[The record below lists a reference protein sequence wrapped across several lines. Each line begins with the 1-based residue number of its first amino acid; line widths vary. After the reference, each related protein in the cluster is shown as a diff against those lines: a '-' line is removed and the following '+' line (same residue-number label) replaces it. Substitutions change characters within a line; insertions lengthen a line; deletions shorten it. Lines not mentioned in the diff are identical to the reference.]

1 MNNTSIDNNINDEKW
16 KRVADFPSYEISN
29 FGRVRNAS
37 GKVLKPQKNKTN
49 GYYQIMLHNGING
62 NKIKLH
68 YLHRLVATYF
78 LPPPADGQTQINHKN
93 GDRQNNTASN
103 LQWKYSSDKENFNA
117 GIKVSRK
124 VRVYKQAPTPKYY
137 QIIRQLTQS
146 GFCVAS
152 YLGYAKLKEKGY
164 NPISVKNASKGKH
177 NLKGKEHRKYKGYY
191 WQIINIQNS
200 DLTWK
205 TIEKIS

>member
-1 MNNTSIDNNINDEKW
+1 MNNTDNNINEEW
-16 KRVADFPSYEISN
+16 KQVADFPDYEISN
-29 FGRVRNAS
+29 LGRVRNS
-37 GKVLKPQKNKTN
+37 TGKFLKPQVNPKN
-49 GYYQIMLHNGING
+49 GYSQIMLHNGING
-62 NKIKLH
+62 KKIKLH

-78 LPPPADGQTQINHKN
+78 LPQPQEGQTQINHKN

-103 LQWKYSSDKENFNA
+103 LQWKYTSDKANESA
-117 GIKVSRK
+117 GIEVKRK
-124 VRVYKQAPTPKYY
+124 ARVYKQAPPPKYY
-137 QIIRQLTQS
+137 QIIRQLTAS

-152 YLGYAKLKEKGY
+152 YLGYNKLKEKGY

-200 DLTWK
+200 DIAWNHIRQTL
-205 TIEKIS
+205 

>member
-1 MNNTSIDNNINDEKW
+1 MNNTIDNNINEEKW

-29 FGRVRNAS
+29 LGRVRNSS

-49 GYYQIMLHNGING
+49 GYYQIMLHNGINCQ
-62 NKIKLH
+62 KVKLH

-78 LPPPADGQTQINHKN
+78 LPPPLDGQTQINHKDS
-93 GDRQNNTASN
+93 DRANNTASN
-103 LQWKYSSDKENFNA
+103 LQWKYASDKENFNA

-124 VRVYKQAPTPKYY
+124 ARIYKQAPPPKYY

-152 YLGYAKLKEKGY
+152 YLGYNKLREKGY

-200 DLTWK
+200 DIAWK

>member
-1 MNNTSIDNNINDEKW
+1 MINTDNINEEKW
-16 KRVADFPSYEISN
+16 RRVVDFPNYEISN
-29 FGRVRNAS
+29 LGRVRNSS

-49 GYYQIMLHNGING
+49 GYYQIMLHNSTTGQ
-62 NKIKLH
+62 KVKLH

-78 LPPPADGQTQINHKN
+78 LPQPQEGQTQINHKDS
-93 GDRQNNTASN
+93 DRANNTASN
-103 LQWKYSSDKENFNA
+103 LQWKYASDKANESA
-117 GIKVSRK
+117 GIEVKRKAKVYTQ
-124 VRVYKQAPTPKYY
+124 VPPPKYY

-152 YLGYAKLKEKGY
+152 YLGYNKLREKGY

-200 DLTWK
+200 DIAWK

>member
-1 MNNTSIDNNINDEKW
+1 MNNTDNNINEEW
-16 KRVADFPSYEISN
+16 KRVVDFPSYEISN
-29 FGRVRNAS
+29 LGRVRNSS
-37 GKVLKPQKNKTN
+37 GKILKAQKNTRN
-49 GYYQIMLHNGING
+49 GYMQIMLHNGING

-78 LPPPADGQTQINHKN
+78 LPPPDAGQTQINHKN
-93 GDRQNNTASN
+93 GDRANNTASN
-103 LQWKYSSDKENFNA
+103 LQWKYASDKANESA
-117 GIKVSRK
+117 GIEVKRK
-124 VRVYKQAPTPKYY
+124 ERVYKQAPPPKYY
-137 QIIRQLTQS
+137 QIIRQLTDT

-152 YLGYAKLKEKGY
+152 YLGYNKLKEKGY

-177 NLKGKEHRKYKGYY
+177 NLKGKEHKKYKGYY

-200 DLTWK
+200 DIAWK

>member
-1 MNNTSIDNNINDEKW
+1 MNNTIDNNINEEW
-16 KRVADFPSYEISN
+16 RTVADFPDYEISN
-29 FGRVRNAS
+29 LGRVRNSS
-37 GKVLKPQKNKTN
+37 GKVLKPQQNPKN

-62 NKIKLH
+62 KKIKLH

-78 LPPPADGQTQINHKN
+78 LPQPQEGQTQINHKN

-103 LQWKYSSDKENFNA
+103 LQWKYASDKENFNA
-117 GIKVSRK
+117 GIEVTRK
-124 VRVYKQAPTPKYY
+124 ARVYKQAPPPKYY
-137 QIIRQLTQS
+137 QIIRQLTAS

-152 YLGYAKLKEKGY
+152 YLGYNKLREKGY

-200 DLTWK
+200 DIAWK
-205 TIEKIS
+205 TIEQIS

>member
-1 MNNTSIDNNINDEKW
+1 MNNTDNNINEEKW
-16 KRVADFPSYEISN
+16 KRVVDFPSYEISN
-29 FGRVRNAS
+29 LGRVRNAT
-37 GKVLKPQKNKTN
+37 GKILKPQKNKTN
-49 GYYQIMLHNGING
+49 GYYQIMLHNSIDG
-62 NKIKLH
+62 KKVKLH

-78 LPPPADGQTQINHKN
+78 LPQPLAGQTQINHKDS
-93 GDRQNNTASN
+93 DRQNNTASN
-103 LQWKYSSDKENFNA
+103 LQWKYTSDKENFNA
-117 GIKVSRK
+117 GIEVTRK
-124 VRVYKQAPTPKYY
+124 ARVYKQAPPPKYY
-137 QIIRQLTQS
+137 QIIRQLTAS

-152 YLGYAKLKEKGY
+152 YLGYNKLKEKGY

-205 TIEKIS
+205 TIEQIS

>member
-1 MNNTSIDNNINDEKW
+1 MNNTSIDNNINEEKW
-16 KRVADFPSYEISN
+16 KRVVDFPSYEISN
-29 FGRVRNAS
+29 LGRVRNAT
-37 GKVLKPQKNKTN
+37 GKILKPQKNKTN
-49 GYYQIMLHNGING
+49 GYYQIMLHNGIDG
-62 NKIKLH
+62 KKVKLH

-78 LPPPADGQTQINHKN
+78 LPTPLEGQTQINHKN

-103 LQWKYSSDKENFNA
+103 LQWKYASDKENFNA
-117 GIKVSRK
+117 GIEVKRK
-124 VRVYKQAPTPKYY
+124 ERIYKQSPPPKYY

-191 WQIINIQNS
+191 WKIINIQNS
-200 DLTWK
+200 DIEWK

>member
-1 MNNTSIDNNINDEKW
+1 
-16 KRVADFPSYEISN
+16 
-29 FGRVRNAS
+29 
-37 GKVLKPQKNKTN
+37 
-49 GYYQIMLHNGING
+49 MLHNSIDG
-62 NKIKLH
+62 KKVKLH

-78 LPPPADGQTQINHKN
+78 LPPPQDGQTQINHKDS
-93 GDRQNNTASN
+93 DRANNTASN

-117 GIKVSRK
+117 GIEVKRK
-124 VRVYKQAPTPKYY
+124 ARIYKQSPPPKYY

-152 YLGYAKLKEKGY
+152 YLGYNKLREKGY

-200 DLTWK
+200 DIAWK

>member
-1 MNNTSIDNNINDEKW
+1 MNNTSIDNNINEEW
-16 KRVADFPSYEISN
+16 KRVADFPTYEISN
-29 FGRVRNAS
+29 LGRVRNAT
-37 GKVLKPQKNKTN
+37 GKILKPQQNPRN
-49 GYYQIMLHNGING
+49 GYYQIMLHNGIDG
-62 NKIKLH
+62 KKIKLH

-78 LPPPADGQTQINHKN
+78 LPPPSEGQTQINHKDS
-93 GDRQNNTASN
+93 DRQNNTASN
-103 LQWKYSSDKENFNA
+103 LQWKYASDKANESA

-124 VRVYKQAPTPKYY
+124 ERIYKQAPPPKYY
-137 QIIRQLTQS
+137 QIVRQLTAT

-152 YLGYAKLKEKGY
+152 YLGYNKLKAKGY

-177 NLKGKEHRKYKGYY
+177 NLKGKEHKKYKGYY

-200 DLTWK
+200 DIAWK